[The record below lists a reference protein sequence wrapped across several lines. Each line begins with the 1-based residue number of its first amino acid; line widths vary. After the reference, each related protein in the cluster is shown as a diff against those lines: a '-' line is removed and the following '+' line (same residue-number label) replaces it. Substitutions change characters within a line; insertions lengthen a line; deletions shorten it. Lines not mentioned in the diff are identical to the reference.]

1 MDDVY
6 VNRIKGLTDIK
17 VQGRVR
23 EDDGLTDD
31 VYDGFTVT
39 ERFRNVE
46 DFWWAIIAVV
56 AGFSITIIVRRIVR
70 RWHGGVRLGDIAAE
84 IVAIG
89 SVNIWIAGH
98 VEDRL
103 ILTVGEKVSIMDGVP
118 KVPVNVLNGVRGI
131 QVDVSEILWHI
142 VSIDKETI

>member
-46 DFWWAIIAVV
+46 DFW
-56 AGFSITIIVRRIVR
+56 
-70 RWHGGVRLGDIAAE
+70 
-84 IVAIG
+84 
-89 SVNIWIAGH
+89 
-98 VEDRL
+98 
-103 ILTVGEKVSIMDGVP
+103 
-118 KVPVNVLNGVRGI
+118 
-131 QVDVSEILWHI
+131 
-142 VSIDKETI
+142 